1 MRPPGAPSFAIFLG
15 LAKRVLGQAVSFDA
29 SRKRELLCLTTFLV
43 LVFCLQVSTQLN
55 AQVAGQT
62 LSGRITSIS
71 GGRIADGRVGLT
83 DLGNGGTGIFA
94 VRRERS
100 FSVADP
106 AAVSVR
112 NNDSA
117 PGASGP

>member
-43 LVFCLQVSTQLN
+43 LVFCLHVSTQLN

-62 LSGRITSIS
+62 LSGRITTTS
-71 GGRIADGRVGLT
+71 GGRIANARVSLKNQT
-83 DLGNGGTGIFA
+83 TGNT
-94 VRRERS
+94 RS
-100 FSVADP
+100 IAETE
-106 AAVSVR
+106 
-112 NNDSA
+112 NDAFTIPNPST
-117 PGASGP
+117 